1 MGFTGSSAYCSAKF
15 AVVGLSAALRME
27 LQEFGIRVSV
37 LCPGSFRTDFRKKGS
52 MRHPAKALDAY
63 DGTAVRR
70 ASRFLA
76 ENPDSQKGDPGKAA
90 RFIVSRVERK
100 ELPLRILIGADC
112 CRQVK
117 ADLREQI
124 ADIESYESLASATDF
139 A

>member
-1 MGFTGSSAYCSAKF
+1 M
-15 AVVGLSAALRME
+15 
-27 LQEFGIRVSV
+27 
-37 LCPGSFRTDFRKKGS
+37 
-52 MRHPAKALDAY
+52 
-63 DGTAVRR
+63 RR

-76 ENPDSQKGDPGKAA
+76 EHPDSQKGDPGKAA
-90 RFIVSRVERK
+90 RFIVSMVERK